1 MGSEDKDTDEGDK
14 SKVSLLR
21 LWDAA
26 RDGDAAKVS
35 TLLSTQGAESFINC
49 QNSRGATPLHA
60 AAWHGREAVTK
71 QLLAARCSVDLQ
83 DVEGATPLHNAA
95 LNGHEAVTKQLIA
108 ARCSVDLQ
116 TENGS
121 NALHVAA
128 HLGHAAV
135 TKQLLAARC
144 NVDFRANNGFTPLH
158 AAAFQGHVDV
168 TKQLLSARCN
178 VHLQANS
185 GLTALQLAE
194 RQGHAGVATLI
205 QADGLENNTIGS
217 DELPE
222 TTEAENRLNSS
233 ETGNAKVCVP
243 FSLPMTKKE
252 FNEDRQAKFRQA
264 LANVAGVKIGDVT
277 VDKITETMAG
287 RATSIRIDSSV
298 AVTGGKLAD
307 SETVKTLMTADRINA
322 ELSKVI
328 AQAKNT
334 SVVYR

>member
-35 TLLSTQGAESFINC
+35 TLLSTQGAESLINC

-83 DVEGATPLHNAA
+83 DVEGATPLHIAA
-95 LNGHEAVTKQLIA
+95 RNGHEAVTKQLIA
-108 ARCSVDLQ
+108 ARCSVDLL

-144 NVDFRANNGFTPLH
+144 NVDLQANNGFTPLH

-168 TKQLLSARCN
+168 SKQLLAARCN
-178 VHLQANS
+178 VHLQAND
-185 GLTALQLAE
+185 GLTALQVAE
-194 RQGHAGVATLI
+194 RQGHAGIATLI
-205 QADGLENNTIGS
+205 QADGLENRTQGS
-217 DELPE
+217 DELPD
-222 TTEAENRLNSS
+222 TEANVRLNST
-233 ETGNAKVCVP
+233 EAGNATKICVP
-243 FSLPMTKKE
+243 FSLPMTKQE

-307 SETVKTLMTADRINA
+307 SGTVKTLMTADRINA